1 MGPKSV
7 YPYDIVDYKSNVTGT
22 YRLSDNRVAKIIER
36 TDTDCTVEITS
47 GRSGDFKVIFDP
59 ADYDMIIEYPV
70 HIESL

>member
-1 MGPKSV
+1 M
-7 YPYDIVDYKSNVTGT
+7 TGT

-36 TDTDCTVEITS
+36 TDISCTVEITS

-59 ADYDMIIEYPV
+59 ADYDMIVEYPV